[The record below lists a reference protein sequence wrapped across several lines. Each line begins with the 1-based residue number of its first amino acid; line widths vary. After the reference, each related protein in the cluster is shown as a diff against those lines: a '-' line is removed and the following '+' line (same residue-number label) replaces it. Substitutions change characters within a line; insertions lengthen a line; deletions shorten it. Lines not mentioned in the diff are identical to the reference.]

1 MDVNNGVR
9 ENSGQRRNLRKGRK
23 DGMEVGVHE
32 HLTMEERKLRW
43 RIVKAAKKERAKE
56 RKVVLTNREL

>member
-1 MDVNNGVR
+1 MSVNNGVR
-9 ENSGQRRNLRKGRK
+9 ENSGQRGNLRKGRK

-43 RIVKAAKKERAKE
+43 RIVKAAKKKRAKG

>member
-1 MDVNNGVR
+1 MSVNNGVR
-9 ENSGQRRNLRKGRK
+9 ENSGQRGNLRKGRK
-23 DGMEVGVHE
+23 DGMEVGMHE

-43 RIVKAAKKERAKE
+43 RIVKAAKKERAKG